1 MVLPSSMAP
10 FSEKAS
16 APLSSVRSLL
26 RPALIRSTL
35 GLLQTQPQLLE
46 QTAYVRGVVDD
57 AELFADDLGYPLA
70 RPYVSSKTVR
80 WCSLGQ
86 KLGQSGTFFLTQ
98 AGRRPGSDPT
108 PQALDTFFT
117 PPLHPLAYG
126 SLAHAQSVGYFLL
139 LPPLSLEF
147 PGPKT
152 PSFTPVASLF
162 RKRVVHEPILL
173 EVFSNSRRGQ

>member
-117 PPLHPLAYG
+117 SPLLIHWLTAPLLTPKASAISCCFHPSRWSSQALRRLPSRQ
-126 SLAHAQSVGYFLL
+126 SLACFESE
-139 LPPLSLEF
+139 LSMSPF
-147 PGPKT
+147 Y
-152 PSFTPVASLF
+152 
-162 RKRVVHEPILL
+162 
-173 EVFSNSRRGQ
+173 